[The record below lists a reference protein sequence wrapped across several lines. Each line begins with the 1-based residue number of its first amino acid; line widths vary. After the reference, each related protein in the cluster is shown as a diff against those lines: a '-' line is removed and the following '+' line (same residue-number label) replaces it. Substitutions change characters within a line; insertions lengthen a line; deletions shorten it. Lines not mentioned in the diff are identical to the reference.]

1 MVSLTRSELRKL
13 MSTVIHCSNT
23 STSTTFTSWFQ
34 QSHIFSSAS
43 WFANEKLKLEN
54 SWILLAWWRG
64 SRIAI
69 NDILYIFT
77 SLATLLLDLMLP
89 MPLIFHK
96 RLLIMA
102 NNGRSLRRTSQRSSH
117 PSGALQV
124 RFLYFDRCIWLLLVG
139 FRSFIFLGTALSF
152 WAQLDVKGF
161 LNIEAVD
168 NTLDNSL
175 RSKIPAKKCL
185 LLS

>member
-1 MVSLTRSELRKL
+1 
-13 MSTVIHCSNT
+13 MSTVIHCSNA

-43 WFANEKLKLEN
+43 WFANEKLKPILLEN

-69 NDILYIFT
+69 NEILYIFT
-77 SLATLLLDLMLP
+77 SLPTLLLDLMLP

-102 NNGRSLRRTSQRSSH
+102 NKTMEEVWKERANALVRSYSS
-117 PSGALQV
+117 S
-124 RFLYFDRCIWLLLVG
+124 ILVLWQMYLAAPC
-139 FRSFIFLGTALSF
+139 RIHILFLGTVSVL
-152 WAQLDVKGF
+152 
-161 LNIEAVD
+161 EY
-168 NTLDNSL
+168 
-175 RSKIPAKKCL
+175 RSCR
-185 LLS
+185 